1 MTETLFLSLGLLL
14 VTGLLFSL
22 VAARFRLPRIAL
34 YALAG
39 LLWSQDLLGGVFNL
53 QLGNWSAALTDTALA
68 LIAYLI
74 GGSVTARQLK
84 RLGSTIVFCTAGE
97 VLGAALLVFVAVLLF
112 LQGLPEV
119 ILVSAALA
127 VLAASTAPAATVAV
141 IHEYQSHGPL
151 TTTLLGVV
159 ALDDAVGIILFSL
172 LLAVTTG
179 DSMSSVIS
187 MAGIEI
193 GGALMLGAV
202 LGWSLAF
209 FGHLVKN
216 PLFFLPMVLSAILL
230 GQGLAEIWH
239 CSPLLTAMSLGF
251 VARATFKSGGER
263 LLAPVEYLEELV
275 FLVFFTLAG
284 AHFDLSVMLG
294 GIELVLIYV
303 LARVLGKMAGTNVAA
318 RVIHAPDNVRRY
330 LGLAVV
336 PQAGIAIGLALSLV
350 NHPVFADSGLLIVNV
365 ILASTVIYELLGPL
379 ATRYALQQA
388 GEISRSQIDE

>member
-388 GEISRSQIDE
+388 GEISRSQTDE